1 MFIFTADMSL
11 TASRPFRRRYEQIL
25 YPSSK
30 MDQFLEKSD
39 LYILKQRYGQTTWS
53 CRDRPTA

>member
-53 CRDRPTA
+53 CRDRPTT